1 MPPHIHTLPQTK
13 RKKMRTFPVS
23 KAAARTVFPV
33 KCCYMRTVLKSIYLI
48 SGKDPLSYT
57 LTGLQEKHPQKI
69 QAETGILLFSHTP
82 HIHFFQFMRFSPD
95 SEDFYMPK
103 VQKLF
108 LHPVIFHRRSSDRV
122 HRCHV
127 PRHQGTL
134 PHLNADVPVLNY
146 ALNTHQ

>member
-1 MPPHIHTLPQTK
+1 MQ
-13 RKKMRTFPVS
+13 TFPVS

-48 SGKDPLSYT
+48 SGKDPLPYT
-57 LTGLQEKHPQKI
+57 LTSLQEKHPQKYRQK
-69 QAETGILLFSHTP
+69 QASFFFHTRP
-82 HIHFFQFMRFSPD
+82 TYTFLQFMRFSPD

-108 LHPVIFHRRSSDRV
+108 WHPVIFHRRSSDRV

>member
-1 MPPHIHTLPQTK
+1 MPVEADRQTQLQHHGFQDPQSPLQEKIQMFLSEDTTIPSMPPHIRTLPQTK
-13 RKKMRTFPVS
+13 RKKMQTFPVS

-82 HIHFFQFMRFSPD
+82 HIHFSSVYAFFS
-95 SEDFYMPK
+95 
-103 VQKLF
+103 
-108 LHPVIFHRRSSDRV
+108 
-122 HRCHV
+122 
-127 PRHQGTL
+127 
-134 PHLNADVPVLNY
+134 
-146 ALNTHQ
+146 